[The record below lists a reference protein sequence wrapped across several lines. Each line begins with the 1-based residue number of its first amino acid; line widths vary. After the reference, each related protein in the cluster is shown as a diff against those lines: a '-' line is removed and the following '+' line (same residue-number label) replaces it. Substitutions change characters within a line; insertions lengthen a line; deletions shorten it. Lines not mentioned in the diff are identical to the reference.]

1 MNYADWICL
10 LIPWVLT
17 LCLISFIAGYMYS
30 AYERDKQARK
40 EIERR
45 TPSFDDITKYGERP
59 PQSSAGL
66 EWNKTEA
73 SR

>member
-40 EIERR
+40 ELERR
-45 TPSFDDITKYGERP
+45 LNS
-59 PQSSAGL
+59 
-66 EWNKTEA
+66 TEA
-73 SR
+73 NR